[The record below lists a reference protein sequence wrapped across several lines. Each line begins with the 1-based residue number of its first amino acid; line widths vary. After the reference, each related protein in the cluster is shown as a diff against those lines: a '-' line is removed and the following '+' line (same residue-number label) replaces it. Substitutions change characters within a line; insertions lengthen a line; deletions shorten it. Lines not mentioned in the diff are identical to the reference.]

1 MQFSSNFH
9 KTKQKRLGVYNKLD
23 LKNHFWITGCKR
35 GKNSRKPN
43 LTVIGWL
50 DNTLFVLIGWSKLH
64 APAHFKLIVRPYM
77 SNLENADASYFRKLF
92 IES

>member
-9 KTKQKRLGVYNKLD
+9 KTKQKRLGEINSIKQ
-23 LKNHFWITGCKR
+23 NHFWITGCKR

-50 DNTLFVLIGWSKLH
+50 DNTLFVLIGWSELRVL
-64 APAHFKLIVRPYM
+64 AHIKIIVRQYM
-77 SNLENADASYFRKLF
+77 SISENANANYFRKLF
-92 IES
+92 IDS